1 VQRRPE
7 LADTPDAVR
16 GERRLPVTLTVLV
29 AMALPFLLPEKL
41 SLGPA
46 WLIPL
51 LVGALLI
58 ALAIGDPGRIDR
70 RSRILRIFSIGLVLL
85 LILQSGWSTTQLVL
99 DLIHGGPETNDATLL
114 FTTGALIWIG
124 NNIAFA
130 LLYWEVDG
138 GGPAVRA
145 HGMPK
150 YPDLAFP
157 GQLNPQVVPPEWRPV
172 FVDYLYLSLTNALA
186 FSPTDVMPLAHW
198 AKFTMALQSIVSV
211 ALLSLIIARAVNV
224 FT

>member
-1 VQRRPE
+1 MTDSP
-7 LADTPDAVR
+7 DTVR

-51 LVGALLI
+51 LVGLLLI

-70 RSRILRIFSIGLVLL
+70 RSSVLRALRIGLVTL
-85 LILQSGWSTTQLVL
+85 LIAQAAWSTTRLVI
-99 DLIHGGPETNDATLL
+99 DLVKGGPETNNATVL

-130 LLYWEVDG
+130 LLYWELDG
-138 GGPAVRA
+138 GGPAARA

-157 GQLNPQVVPPEWRPV
+157 GQLNPHIVPPGWRPV
-172 FVDYLYLSLTNALA
+172 FVDYLYLGLTNALA

-198 AKFTMALQSIVSV
+198 SKLTMALQSIVSV

>member
-1 VQRRPE
+1 ME
-7 LADTPDAVR
+7 GTPDDVR

-29 AMALPFLLPEKL
+29 AMALPFLLPQKL

-51 LVGALLI
+51 LVGLLLI

-70 RSRILRIFSIGLVLL
+70 RSTVLRALRIGLVAL
-85 LILQSGWSTTQLVL
+85 LITQAGWSTSQLVI
-99 DLIHGGPETNDATLL
+99 DLVKGGPETNDATLL
-114 FTTGALIWIG
+114 LTTGAVIWVG

-130 LLYWEVDG
+130 LFYWELDG
-138 GGPAVRA
+138 GGPAARA

-157 GQLNPQVVPPEWRPV
+157 GQLNPQVVPQEWRPV

-198 AKFTMALQSIVSV
+198 AKLSMALQSIVSLAILGLV
-211 ALLSLIIARAVNV
+211 IARAVNV